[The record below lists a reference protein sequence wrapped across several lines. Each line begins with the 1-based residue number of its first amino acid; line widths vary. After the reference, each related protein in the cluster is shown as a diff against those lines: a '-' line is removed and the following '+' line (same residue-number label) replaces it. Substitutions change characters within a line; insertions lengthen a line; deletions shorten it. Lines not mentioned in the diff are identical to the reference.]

1 MRVKKS
7 SFVLGLGLALML
19 TGLVTWG
26 YQIARGLIVTDLRNP
41 FSWGLYISTFAF
53 FVGIAAG
60 GLIVSSSVYL
70 FNIEQLK
77 PFTRI
82 ASLSAFAS
90 TLGATAMILPDMGL
104 P

>member
-1 MRVKKS
+1 MRKLNVA
-7 SFVLGLGLALML
+7 FALGLVLL
-19 TGLVTWG
+19 LVSLFTWG
-26 YQIARGLIVTDLRNP
+26 YQLKNGLIVTGMRNP
-41 FSWGLYISTFAF
+41 FSWGLYIATFAF

-70 FNIEQLK
+70 FNLEQLK

-90 TLGATAMILPDMGL
+90 IMAAAVIILP
-104 P
+104 